1 MKTVIDG
8 FKVELEDSECF
19 IESGAYSSSLA
30 VLEDFG
36 HLEGSR
42 GDLKVAQKTID
53 KISKWACDNGY

>member
-1 MKTVIDG
+1 MKIVIDG

-36 HLEGSR
+36 YLEGYK
-42 GDLKVAQKTID
+42 GELKVPQNVIR
-53 KISKWACDNGY
+53 KISKWACANGY

>member
-19 IESGAYSSSLA
+19 IESGAYSSSLG

-36 HLEGSR
+36 YLEGYK
-42 GDLKVAQKTID
+42 GELKVSQKTID
-53 KISKWACDNGY
+53 KISEWACNNGY